1 MREDIPLTK
10 LMVDPENP
18 RLEIQPT
25 SRDAVRELFKS
36 HTKKMM
42 RLAEDIVTRGR
53 LSPLEKI
60 GASPS
65 REHKGR
71 YIVGEGNRRV
81 AALMALHNPDLV
93 KGVLPGK
100 GHDKLRQL
108 STAFLGKNPAD
119 MLECE
124 VLPIEELQPWIAL
137 RHTGE
142 NEGAGLVPWGA
153 TEQGR
158 YLERTAG
165 KKAIE
170 LQFIDR
176 YVEHTQGDAA
186 AADRARKV
194 PTTTLKRLLESKP
207 VRDRLGITIND
218 AGWAYSD
225 YPGDELHK
233 WLRRVIE
240 DLSNGKVNARDLNK
254 TKQMTDYI
262 DSFGAHEL
270 PEAGK
275 ALKQPIPVEPVGK
288 AATPPVSKKE
298 TKGSKR
304 KPWSLREL
312 KIRPTQTRL
321 RDIVQELEQVSV
333 ERAPNIHG
341 VMLRV
346 FVELSTDDYLS
357 HHKIVVPPDDG
368 SEVTLKARIN
378 AAAAHLQKAGKLT
391 KNEVTATNKMTAHAR
406 FYSTQTLNQFLHNQ
420 NLHPSPSDV
429 IAMWKNLGPY
439 LAKTQER

>member
-1 MREDIPLTK
+1 ML
-10 LMVDPENP
+10 
-18 RLEIQPT
+18 
-25 SRDAVRELFKS
+25 
-36 HTKKMM
+36 
-42 RLAEDIVTRGR
+42 RLAEDISTRGQ

-71 YIVGEGNRRV
+71 YLVGEGNRRV

-100 GHDKLRQL
+100 GHEKLRQL
-108 STAFLGKNPAD
+108 SSTFLGKKPSD
-119 MLECE
+119 VLECE

-176 YVEHTQGDAA
+176 YMEHTQGDATA
-186 AADRARKV
+186 AARAKKV
-194 PTTTLKRLLESKP
+194 PATTLKRLLESKP
-207 VRDRLGITIND
+207 VRNRLGITIND

-225 YPGDELHK
+225 YPTEELHK
-233 WLRRVIE
+233 WLRRVID
-240 DLSNGKVNARDLNK
+240 DLSSARVNARDLNN

-270 PEAGK
+270 PDAGK

-288 AATPPVSKKE
+288 AATSPLSKRE
-298 TKGSKR
+298 TKGSKP

-312 KIRPTQTRL
+312 NIRPTQTRL
-321 RDIVQELEQVSV
+321 KDIIQELEQVSV

-357 HHKIVVPPDDG
+357 NHKIVVPPDDG
-368 SEVTLKARIN
+368 KDVTLKARIT
-378 AAAAHLQKAGKLT
+378 AAATHLQKSGKLT
-391 KNEVTATNKMTAHAR
+391 KNETTSAHKMTAHVR
-406 FYSTQTLNQFLHNQ
+406 FYSTQTLNQFVHNQ
-420 NLHPSPSDV
+420 SLHPSPSDV
-429 IAMWKNLGPY
+429 IAMWKNFGPY
-439 LAKTQER
+439 LAKMQDR

>member
-1 MREDIPLTK
+1 MREDISLTK

-18 RLEIQPT
+18 RLEVQPS

-36 HTKKMM
+36 HQKKMM
-42 RLAEDIVTRGR
+42 RLAEDISTRGR

-71 YIVGEGNRRV
+71 YLVGEGNRRV
-81 AALMALHNPDLV
+81 AALMALYSPDLV
-93 KGVLPGK
+93 KGVLSGK

-108 STAFLGKNPAD
+108 SATYLTKGPSD
-119 MLECE
+119 LIECE
-124 VLPIEELQPWIAL
+124 VLPVEELQPWIAL

-165 KKAIE
+165 RKAIE

-176 YVEHTQGDAA
+176 YIEHMQGDAA
-186 AADRARKV
+186 AADRAKKV
-194 PTTTLKRLLESKP
+194 PATTLKRLLESKP
-207 VRDRLGITIND
+207 VRDRLGITVND

-225 YPGDELHK
+225 YPTEELLK
-233 WLRRVIE
+233 WLRRVI
-240 DLSNGKVNARDLNK
+240 DDISKGKVNARDLNK

-262 DSFGAHEL
+262 DSFEAHEL
-270 PEAGK
+270 PDTSK

-288 AATPPVSKKE
+288 AATSQVSKKE
-298 TKGSKR
+298 TKGPKP

-312 KIRPTQTRL
+312 KIRPAQVRL
-321 RDIVQELEQVSV
+321 QDIIRELEQVSL

-346 FVELSTDDYLS
+346 FVELSTDDYLT
-357 HHKIVVPPDDG
+357 HHKIVIAPDDG
-368 SEVTLKARIN
+368 DRVTLKARIN
-378 AAAAHLQKAGKLT
+378 AAATHLQKSGQLT
-391 KNEVTATNKMTAHAR
+391 KNEMTAVNKMTAHAR
-406 FYSTQTLNQFLHNQ
+406 FYSTQTLNQFVHNQ
-420 NLHPSPSDV
+420 SLHPSPSDV

-439 LAKTQER
+439 LAKMQDR